1 MSLSKKS
8 CLVALTLLFWIAQI
22 QGTLHGISHLGAD
35 SRLHDRPV
43 PHALVCSDCVA
54 HAQAGAAPL
63 PTPVNAALL
72 VLADSAPSTAPCAL
86 SASDPAYNY
95 QSRAPPTTSI

>member
-1 MSLSKKS
+1 MPLSKKS

-22 QGTLHGISHLGAD
+22 QGTMHGISHLGGD

-43 PHALVCSDCVA
+43 PHALVCSDCAA

-63 PTPVNAALL
+63 PTHAEAALL
-72 VLADSAPSTAPCAL
+72 VLADAAPANAPRAL

-95 QSRAPPTTSI
+95 QSRAPPATSI